1 MGKYILLCLVFLQNV
16 ILDCSSKLVRFDS
29 SLFSDSTYMAR
40 SVAAG
45 PFIVIE
51 VETCDKSISANRS
64 SISASV
70 STATPAR
77 PTSPSDHSLSESRPM
92 RVGISKAVDSPVPH
106 FVEVL

>member
-1 MGKYILLCLVFLQNV
+1 
-16 ILDCSSKLVRFDS
+16 
-29 SLFSDSTYMAR
+29 MAR

-92 RVGISKAVDSPVPH
+92 RVGISKAVDSPVPPFRRSSLNLK
-106 FVEVL
+106 FVSSAVPNPANILIVHRRDLYIDG